1 MLTNDDKKLIRQTYG
16 KDNLFK
22 MLYKALFTLNENELS
37 PEEVWNEARKVVVQ
51 IGETD
56 ELARDIEVQ
65 AVYADLCRQYGDSGK
80 ACVMKI
86 MLAAFF
92 MLLDKYDSIDGHP
105 HKEVCIEMK
114 RLLKTLP
121 GFEELYEKC
130 RTEEDKLEAMG
141 LFIEVVDYLE
151 RFMEEPIAQQEW
163 ACEDDAL
170 KKMIENA
177 KRYEV
182 SQMWLFENLLAR
194 VNDQTG
200 HKFQSLLDDF
210 RQAIDEKVATQHMPT
225 TVNTQGG
232 PLIMDST
239 LQAGVEFNAQKS
251 IEAK

>member
-65 AVYADLCRQYGDSGK
+65 AVYADLCRQYGETRK

-86 MLAAFF
+86 LLAAFF

-151 RFMEEPIAQQEW
+151 RFMEEPMKEAS
-163 ACEDDAL
+163 AHDDVIYRIIEVA
-170 KKMIENA
+170 KKFDVDAMRNVE
-177 KRYEV
+177 
-182 SQMWLFENLLAR
+182 MLLAR
-194 VNDQTG
+194 VNDQAD
-200 HKFQSLLDDF
+200 HKFQTLLDDF
-210 RQAIDEKVATQHMPT
+210 RQTIDEKVANQSLPT

>member
-65 AVYADLCRQYGDSGK
+65 AVYADLCRQYGETRK

-86 MLAAFF
+86 LLAAFF

-130 RTEEDKLEAMG
+130 RTEEDKLEADG
-141 LFIEVVDYLE
+141 KFIEVVDYLE
-151 RFMEEPIAQQEW
+151 RFMDEPIIEASMH
-163 ACEDDAL
+163 DDVIYRI
-170 KKMIENA
+170 IEET
-177 KRYEV
+177 KRFDVDAMRNVEV
-182 SQMWLFENLLAR
+182 LLAR

>member
-1 MLTNDDKKLIRQTYG
+1 MLTNDDKRLIRQTYG

-37 PEEVWNEARKVVVQ
+37 PEEVWSEAGKAVVQ
-51 IGETD
+51 IGEAD
-56 ELARDIEVQ
+56 EMARDIEVQ
-65 AVYADLCRQYGDSGK
+65 AVYADLCRQYGETGMV
-80 ACVMKI
+80 CVMKI

-92 MLLDKYDSIDGHP
+92 MLLDRHDSADEHP

-114 RLLKTLP
+114 RLLKTMP

-130 RTEEDKLEAMG
+130 RTEEDKLEADG
-141 LFIEVVDYLE
+141 KFIEVVDYLE
-151 RFMEEPIAQQEW
+151 RFMDEPMKEASAHDDVIYRIIEEAKKF
-163 ACEDDAL
+163 DVDA
-170 KKMIENA
+170 MRNVE
-177 KRYEV
+177 
-182 SQMWLFENLLAR
+182 MLLAR
-194 VNDQTG
+194 VNDQTD
-200 HKFQSLLDDF
+200 HKFQMLLDDF
-210 RQAIDEKVATQHMPT
+210 RQTIDEKVANQNLPT